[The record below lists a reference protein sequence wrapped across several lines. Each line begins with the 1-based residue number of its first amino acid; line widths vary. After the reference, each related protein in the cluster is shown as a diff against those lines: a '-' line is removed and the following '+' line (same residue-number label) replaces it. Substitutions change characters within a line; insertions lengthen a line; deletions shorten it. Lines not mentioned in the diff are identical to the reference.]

1 MAVVAAGA
9 IVYHRALQYGF
20 SQDDFVGLGRAA
32 GLVPR
37 IQGPWRWL
45 GNQAIFDLMRPLAG
59 LTAAPYHVAS
69 LLVHVAC
76 GLLLLLF
83 LRRRFSLP
91 AATLAAIFFVT
102 NPMIFTG
109 VYWISVIA
117 DSLALAFAIGTL
129 GALDEDG
136 RARWL
141 AVPLFALSLLAKE
154 STILLPL
161 AAAFTRRTRREG
173 SSIPPWR
180 DPVLLVMVGT
190 SAGYALYFMLSAY
203 GTYFLAPHSAS
214 DDLVARTSAAYAVG
228 LGPHVGAN
236 LFSYLAWTV
245 NLWFPT
251 VRSFSDAVDPH
262 ALPWALGLI
271 LAWLVGFAIPALR
284 RHGWLAGGAL
294 YLLLLLPVLGLRH
307 HTYHYYLYAPLLG
320 AAWCLAALVDPLFR
334 SAGRPAPARAPAKKG
349 APEPGPDPRRL
360 RIAWAGAGAFAVLLT
375 MNGYALVERI
385 ETMPYLD
392 PSLRSDPIVDRARIA
407 SQVRRSLALAALP
420 AGTRLAFWSPIAA
433 AGNIAP
439 ADSESYLEKN
449 VRSALVGGLAVRLLF
464 PVVQD
469 VVFVHTYRPLP
480 HPWLYAVYRPDGDLK
495 VATSAE
501 LDSVLKSYERGPR

>member
-1 MAVVAAGA
+1 MAVMAAGA

-20 SQDDFVGLGRAA
+20 SQDDFVGLARAA

-37 IQGPWRWL
+37 IHGPWRWL

-69 LLVHVAC
+69 LVVHVAC
-76 GLLLLLF
+76 GLLLLVF
-83 LRRRFSLP
+83 LRRRFALP
-91 AATLAAIFFVT
+91 SATLAAIFFVT

-129 GALDEDG
+129 AVLDGQG
-136 RARWL
+136 RSRWL
-141 AVPLFALSLLAKE
+141 AVPLFVLSLLAKE

-161 AAAFTRRTRREG
+161 AAAFTRVAARDGGPRR
-173 SSIPPWR
+173 PPWR
-180 DPVLLVMVGT
+180 DPVILTLAGV
-190 SAGYALYFMLSAY
+190 SIGYALYFVLSAY
-203 GTYFLAPHSAS
+203 GTYFLAPRTPE

-228 LGPHVGAN
+228 IGPHMGLN
-236 LFSYLAWTV
+236 LFSYLAWTL
-245 NLWFPT
+245 NFWFPT
-251 VRSFSDAVDPH
+251 VRSFSDAVDPA
-262 ALPWALGLI
+262 ALPWALGAI
-271 LAWLVGFAIPALR
+271 GAWLLGFAVPGLR
-284 RHGWLAGGAL
+284 QRGWLAGGAL

-334 SAGRPAPARAPAKKG
+334 RAEKAPPPKKSGRAA
-349 APEPGPDPRRL
+349 EPGPGHMRA
-360 RIAWAGAGAFAVLLT
+360 AWIGAAAFAVLLT
-375 MNGYALVERI
+375 MNGYSLVERI
-385 ETMPYLD
+385 ETVPFIEPY
-392 PSLRSDPIVDRARIA
+392 LRSDPTVDRARIA

-420 AGTRLAFWSPIAA
+420 VGCRLAFWSPIGAA
-433 AGNIAP
+433 AAQS
-439 ADSESYLEKN
+439 AAVDSESYLEKN

-469 VVFVHTYRPLP
+469 VVFVHAFRPLP
-480 HPWLYAVYRPDGDLK
+480 EPWLYAVYRPDGDLK
-495 VATSAE
+495 VATSTE
-501 LDSVLKSYERGPR
+501 LDSVLKTYERGPR